1 MVLFSFLYW
10 WLEQSAGQP
19 VLAAASDLVVPPLC
33 APGSLG
39 EMLRKMEYSI
49 PNSDHDGSWTFQ
61 YHFHSV
67 SHQNG
72 QRLRVSPHWPGM
84 TRTWSSKRPKVARRL
99 VHSSMDTVPDFFVS
113 YDTYNAWGQL
123 GPRPLGWKW
132 DELTHVAAHRFT
144 QYLTDIWI

>member
-1 MVLFSFLYW
+1 MVADWVCWDGSFLFF
-10 WLEQSAGQP
+10 
-19 VLAAASDLVVPPLC
+19 VLMIGTVRRAACFSSCFRSCCSSTVRTWRHRWNAEKNGVQHP
-33 APGSLG
+33 
-39 EMLRKMEYSI
+39 KF
-49 PNSDHDGSWTFQ
+49 GSWTFQ

-84 TRTWSSKRPKVARRL
+84 TRTWSSKGPKVARRL

-132 DELTHVAAHRFT
+132 DELTHVGAHRFT
-144 QYLTDIWI
+144 